1 MRQIIRVAAFTEVVP
16 EDSSVGIVRRGRV
29 REYPF
34 VDAVRAQFSFPGGLV
49 QNEIK
54 CAEVFIL
61 KQYIVEIPG
70 REQDEKAGVQS
81 V

>member
-1 MRQIIRVAAFTEVVP
+1 M
-16 EDSSVGIVRRGRV
+16 
-29 REYPF
+29 
-34 VDAVRAQFSFPGGLV
+34 VDAVRTPFSFPGGLV

-61 KQYIVEIPG
+61 KQYIVEIRG
-70 REQDEKAGVQS
+70 REKDEKAGVQG